1 MLSRI
6 NPIFLGMSRVEGTV
20 FLTTEGILL
29 PLGELFKTQASGV
42 GRLDLGKMK
51 VQPDGLLAEL
61 LKLGGLPEA
70 EQYAVEVGGLD
81 FAIKDGRIGYQDFTL
96 TFSKEFNLKFYGSVG
111 LDETLD
117 LVVSL
122 PVGAGL
128 LERLGVRGPV
138 SEYARKLTGS
148 RVDIPIVG
156 TRLKPKLDFSRVD
169 AEALI
174 SGVIQEEAGQK
185 LGDLLRGLQGD
196 DKKDKKEEDQKKKR
210 KRRPRP

>member
-1 MLSRI
+1 M
-6 NPIFLGMSRVEGTV
+6 
-20 FLTTEGILL
+20 
-29 PLGELFKTQASGV
+29 
-42 GRLDLGKMK
+42 
-51 VQPDGLLAEL
+51 
-61 LKLGGLPEA
+61 
-70 EQYAVEVGGLD
+70 
-81 FAIKDGRIGYQDFTL
+81 
-96 TFSKEFNLKFYGSVG
+96 G

-122 PVGAGL
+122 PIGVGL

-169 AEALI
+169 VESLI

-196 DKKDKKEEDQKKKR
+196 DKKDKKEEDQKKKK
-210 KRRPRP
+210 KRRPRPRP